1 MDLILRHRLTKIESL
16 LETDLRNPME
26 AHELLLIIKSIIT
39 IEKLSFW

>member
-1 MDLILRHRLTKIESL
+1 MALFFYREDPILHNY
-16 LETDLRNPME
+16 TDSTPME